1 MWHFPVHIEA
11 FHTSPHIYEGKST
24 SLSKL
29 NECLNNFL
37 HWFELQDWSWLVL
50 AASHFAAW
58 EKPGSR
64 LLAKMLR
71 PPNLPPSHPTLP
83 KTSALT
89 NSRIKTFEAGVEQL
103 FLQNTIYVF
112 FLQVQSS
119 EAGAAGCSVL
129 LHRTAAASSSRQK
142 GAEQQQR
149 KAQQQP
155 GCFALLCLA
164 AHCTAPTTARHTH
177 LPGKCCKICKFL
189 RWRNGRRAWELN
201 VND

>member
-37 HWFELQDWSWLVL
+37 HWFELQGWSRLVL
-50 AASHFAAW
+50 AASYFAAW

-83 KTSALT
+83 KTSALK

-112 FLQVQSS
+112 FYRCRAVRQVQQAAVCSS
-119 EAGAAGCSVL
+119 TARRPRAAAGKKAQSSSSA
-129 LHRTAAASSSRQK
+129 RRSSSR
-142 GAEQQQR
+142 A
-149 KAQQQP
+149 AS
-155 GCFALLCLA
+155 LC
-164 AHCTAPTTARHTH
+164 C
-177 LPGKCCKICKFL
+177 
-189 RWRNGRRAWELN
+189 
-201 VND
+201 V